1 MALLDT
7 HAAIKLL
14 TSKGFSEDQAEA
26 IVLIEA
32 EAITKAIS
40 QGKDNLVTKT
50 DLELA
55 LSDIRSDLKWLKA
68 LMFLILGLIV
78 GLWFK

>member
-26 IVLIEA
+26 IVFIE
-32 EAITKAIS
+32 EEKAD
-40 QGKDNLVTKT
+40 KLVT
-50 DLELA
+50 
-55 LSDIRSDLKWLKA
+55 SSDLKIAIQELKID
-68 LMFLILGLIV
+68 MIKWITPFLLTIILLIV

>member
-26 IVLIEA
+26 IVFIE
-32 EAITKAIS
+32 EEKAD
-40 QGKDNLVTKT
+40 KLVTN
-50 DLELA
+50 
-55 LSDIRSDLKWLKA
+55 SDLKIAMQELKID
-68 LMFLILGLIV
+68 LIKWVTPFFLTTILLIV

>member
-26 IVLIEA
+26 IVFIE
-32 EAITKAIS
+32 EEKAD
-40 QGKDNLVTKT
+40 KLVTN
-50 DLELA
+50 
-55 LSDIRSDLKWLKA
+55 SDLKIAMQDLKID
-68 LMFLILGLIV
+68 LIKWVTPFFLTTILLIV

>member
-26 IVLIEA
+26 IVFIE
-32 EAITKAIS
+32 EEKAD
-40 QGKDNLVTKT
+40 KLVT
-50 DLELA
+50 
-55 LSDIRSDLKWLKA
+55 SSDLRIAIQELKIDMIKWIIGYYENRTASKPIE
-68 LMFLILGLIV
+68 FFGNR
-78 GLWFK
+78 

>member
-26 IVLIEA
+26 IVFIE
-32 EAITKAIS
+32 EEKAD
-40 QGKDNLVTKT
+40 KLVT
-50 DLELA
+50 
-55 LSDIRSDLKWLKA
+55 SSDLKIAIQELKID
-68 LMFLILGLIV
+68 MIKWIMPFFLTIILLII

>member
-26 IVLIEA
+26 IVFIE
-32 EAITKAIS
+32 EEKAD
-40 QGKDNLVTKT
+40 KLVT
-50 DLELA
+50 
-55 LSDIRSDLKWLKA
+55 SSDLRIAIQELKIDMIKWITP
-68 LMFLILGLIV
+68 FLLTIILLIV
-78 GLWFK
+78 GLWLK

>member
-26 IVLIEA
+26 IVFIE
-32 EAITKAIS
+32 EEKAD
-40 QGKDNLVTKT
+40 KLVT
-50 DLELA
+50 
-55 LSDIRSDLKWLKA
+55 SSDLRIAIQELKIDMIKWITP
-68 LMFLILGLIV
+68 FLLTIILLIV

>member
-14 TSKGFSEDQAEA
+14 KSKGFTEDQAEA
-26 IVLIEA
+26 IIFIE
-32 EAITKAIS
+32 EEKAD
-40 QGKDNLVTKT
+40 KLVT
-50 DLELA
+50 
-55 LSDIRSDLKWLKA
+55 SSDLKIAMQELKID
-68 LMFLILGLIV
+68 MIKWITPFLLTIILLIV